1 VLVSIEGRRGILTCG
16 HVAEQYDKLSEIGL
30 VRFIAGTQQ
39 RRIVNIADAHHII
52 VESSD
57 TWTEK
62 DLDLAFTYL
71 NPEVADSIAAQSV
84 FLNIEKNRGRIEG
97 GEPTIGYGVDVMF
110 GLVAEY
116 SGEPVI
122 EEGKFVSPMRAV
134 IYRGKMHSDKNT
146 LLRFQTIDDDPEKL
160 PKDFGGLS
168 GSGLWRIHFV
178 DHGAGRFDIIE
189 KRLWG
194 ITSWQIDKQNNRGGI
209 AGQGW
214 DRIDQALI
222 PCVREKLQF

>member
-1 VLVSIEGRRGILTCG
+1 
-16 HVAEQYDKLSEIGL
+16 
-30 VRFIAGTQQ
+30 
-39 RRIVNIADAHHII
+39 
-52 VESSD
+52 
-57 TWTEK
+57 
-62 DLDLAFTYL
+62 
-71 NPEVADSIAAQSV
+71 
-84 FLNIEKNRGRIEG
+84 
-97 GEPTIGYGVDVMF
+97 
-110 GLVAEY
+110 
-116 SGEPVI
+116 
-122 EEGKFVSPMRAV
+122 MRAV
-134 IYRGKMHSDKNT
+134 IYRGKMHSDKNA

-194 ITSWQIDKQNNRGGI
+194 ITSWQIDKQNNRGAI